1 MISYEDL
8 REEVMMDSLLIMS
21 QINSGT
27 LQLKYSKELANTSK
41 DSIIMTQPVWQADMV
56 NIVNMVNMVQ
66 IHLEESYQDMK
77 TWLVKNFEKE
87 EEFMTQF

>member
-1 MISYEDL
+1 
-8 REEVMMDSLLIMS
+8 MDSLLIMS